1 MLQRTTRLFTAT
13 VLLGMVTIMACQKQ
27 GDVQTR
33 QPKNISLNTITT
45 SRVDGIDYKIPKDTA
60 AKWGERFRALNAKE
74 FNNQMPTA
82 LTLPIGGIQQLL
94 DEAAAHN
101 TELGGIRL
109 YLSVNGKGGITAMYV
124 PVDKD
129 KKEDILYY
137 NNEANTAELDV
148 LRNTIQVYDGAS
160 GCTISITSIK

>member
-13 VLLGMVTIMACQKQ
+13 VLLGMVMACQKQ
-27 GDVQTR
+27 GDVHTQ

-137 NNEANTAELDV
+137 NNEANTAGLDAPG
-148 LRNTIQVYDGAS
+148 TKIQIYDGMDPCPTCAS
-160 GCTISITSIK
+160 QISSK